1 MEILSLARC
10 NNINNLHLLTTTS
23 SSSSSLSSSSL
34 PASMT
39 SSISS
44 LDLGWCIKI
53 KDPSPLACLTN
64 LVELRLGHT
73 AIDRN
78 LDTLRSLSKLTLLNL
93 GGLRVGGGGGR
104 DSLNNRRSRGND
116 SGGLR
121 RALSGM
127 PLLQTLSLERF
138 EAVDDECLEVIAT
151 TCGDM
156 RQLDLS
162 YCCVITDRGLVM
174 LKSLVELRTLN
185 LDSCCEIGDASLSV
199 LLPCLS
205 QLVSLDVSDT
215 KAKGGMVAVLRH
227 LPHLHS
233 LDMAFTDVDDAHLQK
248 IKKMPEM
255 RHLNLDCR
263 LVTDT
268 GLERVCNKLP
278 NLESLDLFGARISDA
293 GCYHISKLDKLQSLE
308 LCGGGVTD
316 VGVARLT
323 NLKQLRHLNLGMNF
337 RITTACILHIL
348 SFKQLRSLNLS
359 QCHIIGNGVLNLC
372 VLEHLE
378 LVSLHNTRV
387 QKKAVADLRMK
398 RPGLRIVGV
407 EG

>member
-1 MEILSLARC
+1 MTRC
-10 NNINNLHLLTTTS
+10 NNISNLHLLTNTS
-23 SSSSSLSSSSL
+23 SSSSPLSM
-34 PASMT
+34 A

-44 LDLGWCIKI
+44 LDLGWCTNI

-64 LVELRLGHT
+64 LVELRLCHT
-73 AIDRN
+73 AIDSN

-93 GGLRVGGGGGR
+93 GGLRVGLGGGSRGNI
-104 DSLNNRRSRGND
+104 NNNRSRGND
-116 SGGLR
+116 SDGLR
-121 RALSGM
+121 RALSRM

-151 TCGDM
+151 TCGDI

-162 YCCVITDRGLVM
+162 YCCDITDKGLVL
-174 LKSLVELRTLN
+174 LKSLVELRMLN
-185 LDSCCEIGDASLSV
+185 LDSCCEIGDVSLTV

-205 QLVSLDVSDT
+205 RLVSLDVSDT

-227 LPHLHS
+227 LLHLHT

-248 IKKMPEM
+248 IKKMPKM

-278 NLESLDLFGARISDA
+278 NLETIDLFGARISDA
-293 GCYHISKLDKLQSLE
+293 GCHSLSKLENLISLE
-308 LCGGGVTD
+308 VCGGSVTD

-337 RITTACILHIL
+337 RITTACIPHIL
-348 SFKQLRSLNLS
+348 KFKQLRSLNLS
-359 QCHIIGNGVLNLC
+359 QCHIIGTGVFNLC
-372 VLEHLE
+372 ALEHLE
-378 LVSLHNTRV
+378 LLSLHNTRV
-387 QKKAVADLRMK
+387 QKKAVAELRMK

-407 EG
+407 GG